1 MGLKVR
7 EIVDKKEEEEISR
20 EVLYDLPEW
29 FGIPKSTEAY
39 IADSQDMPFLAS
51 FADGE
56 CAGFVVLN
64 ATSKDCADIYAIGI
78 KKKIHRMGVGTMLH
92 EAYEDMARERG

>member
-1 MGLKVR
+1 MGFKVR

-39 IADSQDMPFLAS
+39 IADSIQF
-51 FADGE
+51 
-56 CAGFVVLN
+56 
-64 ATSKDCADIYAIGI
+64 KRDIT
-78 KKKIHRMGVGTMLH
+78 KSTT
-92 EAYEDMARERG
+92 